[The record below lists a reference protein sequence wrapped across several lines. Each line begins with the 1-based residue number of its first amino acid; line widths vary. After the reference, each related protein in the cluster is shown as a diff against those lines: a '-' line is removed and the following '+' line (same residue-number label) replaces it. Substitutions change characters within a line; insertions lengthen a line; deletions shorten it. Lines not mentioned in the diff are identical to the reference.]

1 MGLEEAEAE
10 AMFASGVVANIIY
23 APKQNIFVCAA
34 EIARNATVNWELD
47 LLIAN
52 VLVLWLKRDT
62 D

>member
-1 MGLEEAEAE
+1 MGLETAEAE
-10 AMFASGVVANIIY
+10 AMFASGVVANIIH

-52 VLVLWLKRDT
+52 VLVL
-62 D
+62 